1 MVWDRC
7 SKGQIRR
14 WWKYLGRN
22 QNNPH
27 DPLAALGMVRPDL
40 FLFERC
46 DVAICTEHNRLG
58 HLVRHDN
65 PAGKIDAAYELN
77 IESAH
82 NLMLSYIT
90 R

>member
-1 MVWDRC
+1 VRHAIIDTDI
-7 SKGQIRR
+7 GTDVDD
-14 WWKYLGRN
+14 L
-22 QNNPH
+22 
-27 DPLAALGMVRPDL
+27 LALVFIAKAPAMVRPDL

-65 PAGKIDAAYELN
+65 PAGKIDAAHELN
-77 IESAH
+77 IESAQS
-82 NLMLSYIT
+82 LMLSYIA